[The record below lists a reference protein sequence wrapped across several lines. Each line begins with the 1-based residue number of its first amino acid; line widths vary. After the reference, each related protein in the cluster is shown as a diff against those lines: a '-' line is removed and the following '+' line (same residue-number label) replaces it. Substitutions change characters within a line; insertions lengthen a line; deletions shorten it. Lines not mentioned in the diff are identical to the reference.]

1 MLDPITIGIAFT
13 AAQQSVNYIKK
24 AIALGKD
31 VNSLYGQFA
40 KFFENSDTI
49 HAASIE
55 AQTSKKILTDGQIR
69 AMSVQIAMQSKA
81 LRDAEKELKE
91 MLIWSGNKDVWDEMM
106 AERVRMY
113 KERAKLQADIKNARI
128 QAQSDMIDRL
138 LIGTS
143 FMAIAVPVVL
153 FTFAMITADNVH
165 LSAVLSEI
173 PQYLFTLFTILVYG
187 LLISQ
192 RCFLS
197 PSTNGLKIDLITNT

>member
-1 MLDPITIGIAFT
+1 MIDPITLGIAFT
-13 AAQQSVNYIKK
+13 AAQQSVGYIKK

-49 HAASIE
+49 HAANITT
-55 AQTSKKILTDGQIR
+55 QNSKNILTDGQIR
-69 AMSVQIAMQSKA
+69 ALSVQIAMQSKA

-113 KERAKLQADIKNARI
+113 KERAKLQADMKNARI
-128 QAQSDMIDRL
+128 QAQADMIDRL

-143 FMAIAVPVVL
+143 FMAIAVPVVM
-153 FTFAMITADNVH
+153 FTFAMIT
-165 LSAVLSEI
+165 
-173 PQYLFTLFTILVYG
+173 
-187 LLISQ
+187 
-192 RCFLS
+192 R
-197 PSTNGLKIDLITNT
+197 

>member
-1 MLDPITIGIAFT
+1 MIDPITLGIAFT
-13 AAQQSVNYIKK
+13 AAQQSVGYIKK

-40 KFFENSDTI
+40 KFFENSDKI
-49 HAASIE
+49 HAASVE

-128 QAQSDMIDRL
+128 QAQTDMIDRL
-138 LIGTS
+138 LIGVS
-143 FMAIAVPVVL
+143 FMAIAIPVVM
-153 FTFAMITADNVH
+153 FSFAMIVR
-165 LSAVLSEI
+165 
-173 PQYLFTLFTILVYG
+173 Q
-187 LLISQ
+187 
-192 RCFLS
+192 
-197 PSTNGLKIDLITNT
+197 

>member
-1 MLDPITIGIAFT
+1 MIDPITLGIAFT
-13 AAQQSVNYIKK
+13 AAQQSVGYIKK

-49 HAASIE
+49 HTANVA
-55 AQTSKKILTDGQIR
+55 AQTSKNILTDGQIR

-128 QAQSDMIDRL
+128 QAHSDMIDRV
-138 LIGTS
+138 LIGIS
-143 FMAIAVPVVL
+143 FMAISVPVVL
-153 FTFAMITADNVH
+153 FSFA
-165 LSAVLSEI
+165 
-173 PQYLFTLFTILVYG
+173 ILV
-187 LLISQ
+187 
-192 RCFLS
+192 R
-197 PSTNGLKIDLITNT
+197 N

>member
-1 MLDPITIGIAFT
+1 MIDPITIGIAFT
-13 AAQQSVNYIKK
+13 AAQQSVGYIKK

-49 HAASIE
+49 HSANIK
-55 AQTSKKILTDGQIR
+55 AQNSKNILTDGQIR
-69 AMSVQIAMQSKA
+69 ALSVQIAMQSKA

-143 FMAIAVPVVL
+143 FMAIAIPVVL
-153 FTFAMITADNVH
+153 FTFAMIT
-165 LSAVLSEI
+165 
-173 PQYLFTLFTILVYG
+173 
-187 LLISQ
+187 
-192 RCFLS
+192 R
-197 PSTNGLKIDLITNT
+197 

>member
-1 MLDPITIGIAFT
+1 MIDPITIGIAFT
-13 AAQQSVNYIKK
+13 AAQQSVGYIKK

-40 KFFENSDTI
+40 RFFENSDTI
-49 HAASIE
+49 HSANIK
-55 AQTSKKILTDGQIR
+55 AQNSKNILTDGQIR
-69 AMSVQIAMQSKA
+69 ALSVQIAMQSKA

-138 LIGTS
+138 LIGIS
-143 FMAIAVPVVL
+143 FMAIAIPVVL
-153 FTFAMITADNVH
+153 FTFAMIT
-165 LSAVLSEI
+165 
-173 PQYLFTLFTILVYG
+173 
-187 LLISQ
+187 
-192 RCFLS
+192 R
-197 PSTNGLKIDLITNT
+197 

>member
-1 MLDPITIGIAFT
+1 MIDPITIGLAFT

-49 HAASIE
+49 HSANIK
-55 AQTSKKILTDGQIR
+55 AQTSKNILTDGQIR
-69 AMSVQIAMQSKA
+69 AMSIQIAMQSKS

-113 KERAKLQADIKNARI
+113 KERAKLEADIKNARI
-128 QAQSDMIDRL
+128 QAQTDMIDRV
-138 LIGTS
+138 LIGIS
-143 FMAIAVPVVL
+143 FMAISVPVVL
-153 FTFAMITADNVH
+153 FSFAMIV
-165 LSAVLSEI
+165 
-173 PQYLFTLFTILVYG
+173 
-187 LLISQ
+187 
-192 RCFLS
+192 R
-197 PSTNGLKIDLITNT
+197 

>member
-1 MLDPITIGIAFT
+1 MDPITLGLAFT
-13 AAQQSVNYIKK
+13 AAQQSVGYIKK

-31 VNSLYGQFA
+31 INSLYGQFA

-49 HAASIE
+49 HSANIT
-55 AQTSKKILTDGQIR
+55 AQNSKNILTDGQIR

-153 FTFAMITADNVH
+153 FTFAMIT
-165 LSAVLSEI
+165 
-173 PQYLFTLFTILVYG
+173 
-187 LLISQ
+187 
-192 RCFLS
+192 R
-197 PSTNGLKIDLITNT
+197 

>member
-1 MLDPITIGIAFT
+1 MLDPVTLGIAFT
-13 AAQQSVNYIKK
+13 AAQQSVGYIKK

-49 HAASIE
+49 HSASIE
-55 AQTSKKILTDGQIR
+55 AQNSKKILTDGQIR

-113 KERAKLQADIKNARI
+113 KERAKLQADIKNAKI
-128 QAQSDMIDRL
+128 KAQADLIDRA
-138 LIGTS
+138 LIFIS
-143 FMAIAVPVVL
+143 FSAIAIPA
-153 FTFAMITADNVH
+153 FAFSFAMITRQ
-165 LSAVLSEI
+165 L
-173 PQYLFTLFTILVYG
+173 
-187 LLISQ
+187 
-192 RCFLS
+192 
-197 PSTNGLKIDLITNT
+197 

>member
-1 MLDPITIGIAFT
+1 MLDPVTIGIAFT
-13 AAQQSVNYIKK
+13 AAQQSVGYIKK

-49 HAASIE
+49 HSASIE
-55 AQTSKKILTDGQIR
+55 AQNSKKILTDGQIR

-128 QAQSDMIDRL
+128 QAQSDMIDRV
-138 LIGTS
+138 LIGIS
-143 FMAIAVPVVL
+143 FMAISIPVVM
-153 FTFAMITADNVH
+153 FTFAM
-165 LSAVLSEI
+165 
-173 PQYLFTLFTILVYG
+173 LV
-187 LLISQ
+187 
-192 RCFLS
+192 R
-197 PSTNGLKIDLITNT
+197 